1 MTSAL
6 ISRLISTTDVE
17 QVMADVKE
25 ISSFDRYQ
33 ASLGLEAAAASVA
46 ASAEAAGLRDV
57 GVQRFPAD
65 GEPQWWT
72 FRSPVAWTPLTAR
85 LTVSAG
91 PHGSAEV
98 LHVDHARR
106 PFAVATYSA
115 PTPAA
120 GLTAP
125 LVRVRGDG
133 PPPAA
138 GLRGA
143 VAVVDAAAM
152 ARGALTGELA
162 AAGALGFVTDAP
174 WKGDAAAPHR
184 GRIELAPHSPLFAF
198 SLTPPE
204 FAAAAAAA
212 ERGGTARAEV
222 HVDRGSAMPVVSG
235 VLPGDEDVEEIW
247 LTAHLCHPRPGSNDN
262 ASGVAALLG
271 AARTLARLR
280 KADAAYGTR
289 RPVRFFWGPE
299 FTGTAAVLH
308 GHTDGRGRLPAA
320 LINLDMVGEDQALCR
335 SPFVVERPAETTP
348 SLLAPVAEHV
358 VAEVFRAT
366 AAHPGT
372 WHPSPFLG
380 FSDHALYA
388 DPSVDRPAVQFCHP
402 EDRFNHAAGDTPDK
416 VSPVEMLRST
426 TAGAALAQLLASD
439 APGRRELE
447 RLVDHWCVREEAAAA
462 AHPDAGSPW
471 GQGLRAH
478 VRTRGEALRDLAARG
493 EGGTA
498 RGGPTGPAAAPA
510 RRPEPAGP
518 ALTRRWDGPLNL
530 RAMAERLPH
539 GSRARLASAVA
550 RDKQQLSVLFNLA
563 IRADG
568 RRDRD
573 GLVAETSYG
582 LRRQLDGEA
591 TGELLDALVESG
603 WLSEGD
609 GDGDGDSSDSSDS
622 KH

>member
-1 MTSAL
+1 MS
-6 ISRLISTTDVE
+6 DVR
-17 QVMADVKE
+17 E
-25 ISSFDRYQ
+25 ISSHDRYQ

-46 ASAEAAGLRDV
+46 ASAEAAGLHDV
-57 GVQRFPAD
+57 RVDRFPAD
-65 GEPQWWT
+65 GEERWWT

-91 PHGSAEV
+91 GPGTPEV
-98 LHVDHARR
+98 LRLDHARR
-106 PFAVATYSA
+106 PFALATYSA
-115 PTPAA
+115 PTPDA
-120 GLTAP
+120 GTSAP
-125 LVRVRGDG
+125 LVRVRAGG
-133 PPPAA
+133 PLPAGA
-138 GLRGA
+138 LRGA
-143 VAVVDAAAM
+143 VAVVDAAAV
-152 ARGALTGELA
+152 AQGSLTGDLA
-162 AAGALGFVTDAP
+162 AAGALGFLTDAP
-174 WKGDAAAPHR
+174 WKGDAADPGR
-184 GRIELAPHSPLFAF
+184 GRIELPPHSPLFAF

-204 FAAAAAAA
+204 FAAVAAVTAA

-222 HVDRGSAMPVVSG
+222 RVDRTAAMPVVSG
-235 VLPGDEDVEEIW
+235 VLPGDEDAEEIW
-247 LTAHLCHPRPGSNDN
+247 LTGHLCHPRPGSNDN

-280 KADAAYGTR
+280 TADAAYGTR
-289 RPVRFFWGPE
+289 RPIRFFWGPE

-308 GHTDGRGRLPAA
+308 GRARGGGRLPAA
-320 LINLDMVGEDQALCR
+320 LVNLDMVGEDQALCR

-366 AAHPGT
+366 GAHPGT
-372 WHPSPFLG
+372 WQSSPFLG

-402 EDRFNHAAGDTPDK
+402 EDRFNHSAADSPDK

-447 RLVDHWCVREEAAAA
+447 RVVDGWCAREEAAA
-462 AHPDAGSPW
+462 DAREGAW
-471 GQGLRAH
+471 GQGLARH
-478 VRTRGEALRDLAARG
+478 VRSRGRALRALAARG

-498 RGGPTGPAAAPA
+498 RGAVPGLAAGPS

-530 RAMAERLPH
+530 RAMAERLPA
-539 GSRARLASAVA
+539 GSRARLASLVA

-568 RRDRD
+568 HRDRAA
-573 GLVAETSYG
+573 LVNGTSYG
-582 LRRQLDGEA
+582 LRRPLDGAA
-591 TGELLDALVESG
+591 TAVLLDTLVESG
-603 WLSEGD
+603 WLTEA
-609 GDGDGDSSDSSDS
+609 
-622 KH
+622 